1 MTETSVTEIWEKIAS
16 QIKAIS
22 PKTHSTLNGPATKE
36 ELDSLSQTLNTQL
49 PSTFCEYLFC
59 FNGQNSG
66 SQYGFEDDCP
76 LLGYNY
82 FLPVQ
87 RILETWQMM
96 NKLFEDEPP
105 IDWIKENKIKPVIW
119 SPLWIPFTDYE
130 ASSRLI
136 LDLDPGKNGAYG
148 QVFKYFPGMDYEGE
162 SGEGYDVIIA
172 SSFEEFS
179 DHTLRRL
186 TAKEF
191 SLKDDV
197 IEFQG
202 TFL

>member
-1 MTETSVTEIWEKIAS
+1 MSVKEIWGKIS
-16 QIKAIS
+16 GQIKIIS
-22 PKTHSTLNGPATKE
+22 PKTHSTLNVPATKE
-36 ELDSLSQTLNTQL
+36 ELDSLSQALNTQL
-49 PSTFCEYLFC
+49 PSGFCEYLSS

-66 SQYGFEDDCP
+66 GAYGFEHNYP
-76 LLGYNY
+76 FLGYNY

-96 NKLFEDEPP
+96 NNLFEDEPP

-130 ASSRLI
+130 ASRQLI
-136 LDLDPGKNGAYG
+136 LDLGPGKNGTYG
-148 QVFKYFPGMDYEGE
+148 QVFALFPGMDYEGE
-162 SGEGYDVIIA
+162 EEEYDVIIA

-179 DHTLRRL
+179 NHILKRL
-186 TAKEF
+186 SAKEF
-191 SLKDDV
+191 SLEDD
-197 IEFQG
+197 IIKFQG

>member
-1 MTETSVTEIWEKIAS
+1 MSGTSVTEIWGKIAS
-16 QIKAIS
+16 QIKTIS

-36 ELDSLSQTLNTQL
+36 ELGSLSQTLNTQL
-49 PSTFCEYLFC
+49 PNSFCEYLSS

-66 SQYGFEDDCP
+66 GAYGFEDDYP

-96 NKLFEDEPP
+96 TDLFEDEPP

-136 LDLDPGKNGAYG
+136 LDLDPGKNGTYG
-148 QVFKYFPGMDYEGE
+148 QVFKMFPGMDYEGE
-162 SGEGYDVIIA
+162 SGDKYDVIIA

-179 DHTLRRL
+179 NYILKRL
-186 TAKEF
+186 NAKEF
-191 SLKDDV
+191 SVKGDV